1 MEKED
6 PRGVSLSTLLR
17 GEGKDAMSSKVTYR
31 QQYTRCGKQRC
42 RKCREGAG
50 HGPYWYAYWSENGR
64 TISKYIGMQ
73 RPTDAEVAGPPE
85 AQPQASHQHSMADQA
100 VLPGTPQP
108 VLRIYLLGQ
117 FRVERRTGSE
127 WQPVTNRTWQRR
139 RARALLGC
147 LLSSPGRRM
156 GREQTMEALWPEL
169 DIETAAN
176 RLNGAVHELRQILEP
191 EISRPAASSML
202 RLQREVLELA
212 DRTRIWVDADDFE
225 SLLNQAN
232 TTSDLQ
238 QVEQILEEAGA
249 LYGGD
254 YLLEELYSEWATPRR
269 EALRRRWMGLLLNLA
284 ELRAARGALAS
295 AIEPLDRLLVSDPI
309 HETAVRQLMLLLTQL
324 DRRGEALQ
332 AYHRLNTMLQRD
344 YGNEPLPETRE
355 LYEDLR
361 QGHFQ
366 APRPKLLARSADEP
380 DYLSPS
386 LIQPPPISE
395 IIDTN
400 TLLAPEPQ
408 ETQESFPRPV
418 FQPGRYNQSPLI
430 GRDREL
436 ADMRHVMSAVSGGSL
451 KERVAGLNGT
461 QNGTHT
467 NWPAHFLL
475 LMGEAGI
482 GKTRLAEELSH
493 EANTQGWSVVWSR
506 SYEQEGTIPYRPW
519 TELLRIL
526 LQDVP
531 PDLLTASLKA
541 HMPNFVATSGNRSAS
556 LVAQDTTSTDI
567 TSARLERLS
576 ALLPELR
583 AMLPQLNTLPPLPPE
598 QERLHLW
605 EATLGLFSALSH
617 TSPVLLVL
625 DDLHWADE
633 SSLELLAYLAR
644 HLRDQRV
651 LLVGTCRDVELLLT
665 TSLRTLI
672 NDLRREQAIVT
683 LPLQPLTQA
692 QIAELVAYL
701 PENVVESIQTQAGGN
716 PFFAEE
722 LARYTSGPA
731 SASVSSPPELSATP
745 LPETIAAVL
754 DRRLS
759 RLSQECQ
766 ALLGRAAVFGGPFE
780 FNQLL
785 FMDCGQLQGNN
796 EDTVLDM
803 LEEALRAGILT
814 EEGIGPHVT
823 YHFWHPLIISHLYE
837 RLSAARRAQL
847 HRRAA
852 SALLQLHPQRERE
865 TAAAV
870 THHLIKG
877 GGDLPQIARYAE
889 MAGHQAY
896 SLSAY
901 GEAEHYYRQ
910 AILAHAGLL
919 PSWLIS
925 HQDLS
930 SLGGSP
936 QMIDE
941 QGKTALHLLA
951 IPSETLAPLHLARL
965 LERVGECSMKR
976 GDYVE
981 TRHLYERVLEL
992 RIQQQVHTLENE
1004 SAEELRQHQQ
1014 RETQIQALIWREIG
1028 YAWANNGEYANAY
1041 ECYERGMQVM
1051 RNAGV
1056 TSGVALACLMRQKAS
1071 ICYLEG
1077 EYEEARGWVHEALE
1091 MLEQAIQSQQATGGQ
1106 RYIADGELQTRTEQ
1120 AITGHTDEFGQL
1132 HELLGVI
1139 VASTGQ
1145 FSEALEHM
1153 HTAMAMYE
1161 KHDLVTAMTK
1171 VCGNLGA
1178 VYIMKSDY
1186 SEAQSY
1192 LRRSL
1197 ELAERM
1203 SDLPNMG
1210 FIMGNLGDM
1219 TARMGNLPAAE
1230 EWFKRSLTLLERV
1243 NDRAGMAW
1251 CFVVLAE
1258 TLLNQAKLQ
1267 EALEYIQR
1275 ALLLGRAMH
1284 SSRNIAPAL
1293 IALGNVR
1300 ILQAILACQLPALN
1314 DAVPMP
1320 GGQVEASGLQS
1331 PPCKR
1336 LLLRAR
1342 NTLQRALSLEG
1353 LEVEFALEGK
1363 LMQAAA
1369 HFLLDDLQ
1377 TARETAL
1384 TVVVEAKQHELHL
1397 TRGRAQRLLGQIFAA
1412 QGQLEQADEYFEQ
1425 SLQVC
1430 REYEF
1435 RLDYARTLYN
1445 YVVSLLQRAPL
1456 DDETYRRALAYLQE
1470 VREAFIQSHAAID
1483 LERVE
1488 RLLVTLE
1495 NQPIAHG
1502 KN

>member
-1 MEKED
+1 MAAET
-6 PRGVSLSTLLR
+6 PSQPL
-17 GEGKDAMSSKVTYR
+17 
-31 QQYTRCGKQRC
+31 QQD
-42 RKCREGAG
+42 
-50 HGPYWYAYWSENGR
+50 
-64 TISKYIGMQ
+64 TI
-73 RPTDAEVAGPPE
+73 
-85 AQPQASHQHSMADQA
+85 ADQA
-100 VLPGTPQP
+100 TLPGTLQP
-108 VLRIYLLGQ
+108 VLRISLLGQ
-117 FRVERRTGSE
+117 FRVERRTDNE

-147 LLSSPGRRM
+147 LLSSPGRRL

-225 SLLNQAN
+225 TLLNQAN
-232 TTSDLQ
+232 TASDLQ
-238 QVEQILEEAGA
+238 QVEQILEEAA
-249 LYGGD
+249 TLYGGD
-254 YLLEELYSEWATPRR
+254 YLLEELYSEWAAPRR

-284 ELRAARGALAS
+284 ELRAARGVLAS

-332 AYHRLNTMLQRD
+332 AYHRLNTVLQRD

-355 LYEDLR
+355 LYENLR

-366 APRPKLLARSADEP
+366 APRPKLLARSPSLPANEP
-380 DYLSPS
+380 DYL
-386 LIQPPPISE
+386 QPTLTQPLPISE
-395 IIDTN
+395 IVDIDTPP
-400 TLLAPEPQ
+400 TTPSQ
-408 ETQESFPRPV
+408 EAQESFPRPV

-436 ADMRHVMSAVSGGSL
+436 EAMRQVMSAFARAGGL
-451 KERVAGLNGT
+451 KEQSAGSNGI

-467 NWPAHFLL
+467 SWPAHFLL
-475 LMGEAGI
+475 LMGEAGL

-493 EANTQGWSVVWSR
+493 GANTQGWSVVWSR

-531 PDLLTASLKA
+531 PHLLIASLKA
-541 HMPNFVATSGNRSAS
+541 HMPNFAAASGGQAAFS
-556 LVAQDTTSTDI
+556 VAQDNLPTDI
-567 TSARLERLS
+567 ISSRLERLS

-583 AMLPQLNTLPPLPPE
+583 AMLPQLGSSPPLPPE

-617 TSPVLLVL
+617 TAPLLLVL

-722 LARYTSGPA
+722 LARCTSGPA
-731 SASVSSPPELSATP
+731 SAFVSSSSELSATP

-766 ALLGRAAVFGGPFE
+766 ALLGKAAVFGGPFE

-785 FMDCGQLQGNN
+785 FMDCGQLQSHN
-796 EDTVLDM
+796 EDAILDL

-814 EEGIGPHVT
+814 EEGVGPHVT

-852 SALLQLHPQRERE
+852 NALLQLHPQRERE
-865 TAAAV
+865 IAAAV

-877 GGDLPQIARYAE
+877 GGDLAQVARYAE

-930 SLGGSP
+930 TMGVPP

-941 QGKTALHLLA
+941 QGKVALHLLD
-951 IPSETLAPLHLARL
+951 ISSETIAPLHLARL
-965 LERVGECSMKR
+965 LERVGECSMNR

-981 TRHLYERVLEL
+981 TRHLYERILEL
-992 RIQQQVHTLENE
+992 RNQQQAHTLDNE
-1004 SAEELRQHQQ
+1004 SAEELRQRQQ

-1051 RNAGV
+1051 RDAGV

-1077 EYEEARGWVHEALE
+1077 DYEEARGWVHEALE
-1091 MLEQAIQSQQATGGQ
+1091 MLEQAIQSQQAAGSQ
-1106 RYIADGELQTRTEQ
+1106 RYGPDGELQTRTER
-1120 AITGHTDEFGQL
+1120 AITGHPDEFGQL

-1153 HTAMAMYE
+1153 QTAMAIYE
-1161 KHDLVTAMTK
+1161 QHDLVTAMTK

-1197 ELAERM
+1197 DLAERM

-1219 TARMGNLPAAE
+1219 AARMGSLPAAE

-1243 NDRAGMAW
+1243 NDRGGMAW
-1251 CFVVLAE
+1251 CVVVLAE
-1258 TLLNQAKLQ
+1258 TLLNQGKLQ

-1275 ALLLGRAMH
+1275 GLLLGRAMR
-1284 SSRNIAPAL
+1284 SSPNIAPAL

-1300 ILQAILACQLPALN
+1300 IMQAIMACQLPAIT
-1314 DAVPMP
+1314 ATVHTT
-1320 GGQVEASGLQS
+1320 GSQIEASGLQS

-1342 NTLQRALSLEG
+1342 NTLQRALALEG
-1353 LEVEFALEGK
+1353 LQVEFILEGK
-1363 LMQAAA
+1363 LMQATA
-1369 HFLLDDLQ
+1369 HFLLNDPQ

-1384 TVVVEAKQHELHL
+1384 SVVDETQLHELYL

-1412 QGQLEQADEYFEQ
+1412 QAQPAQADEYFEQ

-1430 REYEF
+1430 RDYEF
-1435 RLDYARTLYN
+1435 RLDYARTLYS
-1445 YVVSLLQRAPL
+1445 YTITLLQRSPL
-1456 DDETYRRALAYLQE
+1456 DNETYQRTLAYLQE
-1470 VREAFIQSHAAID
+1470 VREAFAQSHAAID

-1488 RLLVTLE
+1488 RLLATLE
-1495 NQPIAHG
+1495 NHPIAQG
-1502 KN
+1502 EN